1 MLYPDY
7 EVSRMRY
14 VDALDPDMQE
24 AVQCACCQEYWSEGQ
39 LPGEDEDIC
48 PDCGSADI
56 VEVEKEDER
65 PD

>member
-1 MLYPDY
+1 
-7 EVSRMRY
+7 MRY